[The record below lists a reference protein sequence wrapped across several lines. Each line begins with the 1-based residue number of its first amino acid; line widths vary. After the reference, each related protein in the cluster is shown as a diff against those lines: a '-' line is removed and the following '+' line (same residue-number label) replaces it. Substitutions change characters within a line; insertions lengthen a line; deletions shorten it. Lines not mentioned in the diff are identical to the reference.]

1 MTERCFG
8 SQTSMATAL
17 VSWASGFT
25 DHRFA
30 PLIAE
35 NCKHNELTS
44 VGTTDCSYHSVPITL
59 SIPVPNTHTQQWK
72 STKKM
77 TSE

>member
-8 SQTSMATAL
+8 SQTSMAAAL

-44 VGTTDCSYHSVPITL
+44 VGTADCSYHSVPITL
-59 SIPVPNTHTQQWK
+59 PIPVPNTHTHNNGKVQ
-72 STKKM
+72 KM